1 MKNKFDLN
9 KVAKRIRPVLEA
21 SLILI
26 GNEAKNHFVGSFR
39 LQGFQDVN
47 VDKWK
52 KRKNPE
58 RKGRGSKKSAAELG
72 TVRSVKAGRA
82 ILVKTGDLRRSI
94 RRESL
99 NKARL
104 SVTIATDLPYARVHN
119 DGLTINVAGRTGS
132 GTITTKVRGS
142 ARFENGRFT
151 RGRAKTLKIAG
162 KEYTTGPYS
171 INMPKRQFI
180 GHSFTMNEKIK
191 KTITKQINNL
201 FKK

>member
-9 KVAKRIRPVLEA
+9 KVAKGIRPVLEA

-52 KRKNPE
+52 PRKKQDKR
-58 RKGRGSKKSAAELG
+58 
-72 TVRSVKAGRA
+72 AGRA
-82 ILVKTGDLRRSI
+82 ILVKSGDLRRSI

-104 SVTIATDLPYARVHN
+104 SVTIATDLPYARIHN
-119 DGLTINVAGRTGS
+119 EGL
-132 GTITTKVRGS
+132 
-142 ARFENGRFT
+142 E
-151 RGRAKTLKIAG
+151 G
-162 KEYTTGPYS
+162 KAWGKAPFK
-171 INMPKRQFI
+171 MPQRRFI
-180 GHSFTMNEKIK
+180 GHSTVMNDKIK